1 MLLLGFLQSILAF
14 CQVTLQL
21 ITLSLDFSILYLRF
35 LELSFALC
43 NLLFKLDQ
51 CVFKLLD
58 ATSILSSIF
67 HATGSRKGHDLT
79 NLYFLPQLAIFSD
92 KIHKDILFNFVA
104 YSYFS

>member
-14 CQVTLQL
+14 NKVTFQF

-43 NLLFKLDQ
+43 NLLFELDQ

-58 ATSILSSIF
+58 ATSILTSIF
-67 HATGSRKGHDLT
+67 HATGSGKGHDLT
-79 NLYFLPQLAIFSD
+79 NLYFFPQLAIFSD
-92 KIHKDILFNFVA
+92 
-104 YSYFS
+104 